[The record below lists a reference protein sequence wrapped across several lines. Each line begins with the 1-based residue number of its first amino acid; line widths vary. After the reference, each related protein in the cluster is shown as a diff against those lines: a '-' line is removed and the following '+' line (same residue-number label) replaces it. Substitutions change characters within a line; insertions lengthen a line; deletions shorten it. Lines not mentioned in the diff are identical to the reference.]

1 MDTTTTT
8 SEGGNSMEGE
18 NLQGQPQPQGQGSPA
33 QGAATAQQ
41 QGTELMI
48 PKRRF
53 DEVTQKFNEAEA
65 RLAEALKEVEA
76 AKSKDSKISELEQ
89 KIKDMEASYALK
101 EATAKK
107 MSAIDKAIGDTSVD
121 PDVVKKLLDLDKIT
135 LDEKDGLKGFE
146 EQYKE
151 LQKNKAYLFKKAAPI
166 VPPGAGKATT
176 QPESFAKTLAKEK
189 VKAGGIVAKSKNYF
203 S

>member
-1 MDTTTTT
+1 
-8 SEGGNSMEGE
+8 MEGE

-41 QGTELMI
+41 NTELMI

-53 DEVTQKFNEAEA
+53 DEVTQKFNETEA
-65 RLAEALKEVEA
+65 KLAEALKEIETY
-76 AKSKDSKISELEQ
+76 KSKDTKISELEQ

-107 MSAIDKAIGDTSVD
+107 MSAIDKAIGDTSID
-121 PDVVKKLLDLDKIT
+121 AEVVKKLLDMEKISY
-135 LDEKDGLKGFE
+135 DEKEGLKGFD

-151 LQKNKAYLFKKAAPI
+151 LQKNKAYLFKKATAI
-166 VPPGAGKATT
+166 AQKSATASQAT
-176 QPESFAKTLAKEK
+176 DSFAKTLAKAK
-189 VKAGGIVAKSKNYF
+189 VKQSSITAKSKNYF
-203 S
+203 N

>member
-33 QGAATAQQ
+33 QGAATAPQA
-41 QGTELMI
+41 TELMI

-135 LDEKDGLKGFE
+135 LDEKEGLKGFE

-166 VPPGAGKATT
+166 VPTGAGKATT
-176 QPESFAKTLAKEK
+176 QTESFAKTLAKEK